1 MTVSKD
7 ASEAHAA
14 DLLAAVDGEAAA
26 IADLAGGVER
36 LHRAQAVKVVWAALP
51 SVDLRRV
58 LSARRR
64 AAGGGT

>member
-1 MTVSKD
+1 MTVTRD
-7 ASEAHAA
+7 ENAAQAA

-26 IADLAGGVER
+26 IADLAGCVER
-36 LHRAQAVKVVWAALP
+36 LHRARAAKVALAALP

-64 AAGGGT
+64 AAGRGS